1 MKLSLKRGVPQYAGQ
16 MMRIQY
22 IHHGGR
28 HDGQGPLP
36 LRRVVE
42 DTRPVTWI
50 PYLLKEIQFRQR

>member
-28 HDGQGPLP
+28 HDGNA
-36 LRRVVE
+36 
-42 DTRPVTWI
+42 
-50 PYLLKEIQFRQR
+50 